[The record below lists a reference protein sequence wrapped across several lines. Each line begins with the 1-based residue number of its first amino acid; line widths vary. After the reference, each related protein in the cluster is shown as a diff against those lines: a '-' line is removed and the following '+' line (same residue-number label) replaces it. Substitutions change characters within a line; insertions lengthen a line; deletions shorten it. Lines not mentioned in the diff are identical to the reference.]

1 MKKAKTV
8 LIFGANGFIGHHL
21 VHHILEKTTWNI
33 IASDIAEH
41 RMREF
46 KKNPRFEWHKAD
58 IRNTKLVE
66 KLVKRVDVVVP
77 LAGIATPKIYIE
89 NPLRVYEIDFE
100 ANLAIVRMCA
110 KYGKRIVWPSTSEVY
125 GMSTE
130 AEFHPETSLLVMGPI
145 QKPRWIY
152 ATAKQLMDRIVWA
165 YGRDQ
170 GLDFTL
176 FRPFNFIG
184 SGQDELD
191 DAQGT
196 PRVVTQFLGN
206 ILRGEDL
213 RLVDGGQ
220 NRRSFTD
227 IEDGI
232 NALLMIIE
240 NRGGIAGGKVY
251 NIGNP
256 ANNHSI
262 REVADLALELAP
274 RFPFFRDKIKGV
286 KLVNVT
292 SGTHYGEGYQDM
304 SNRIPHIENTVQELN
319 WQPTI
324 TLRESLE
331 RTFDHY
337 ARELGKKARKITK
350 RK

>member
-1 MKKAKTV
+1 MKKPLTV
-8 LIFGANGFIGHHL
+8 LVFGANGFIGHHL
-21 VHHILEKTTWNI
+21 VRLILERTNWKV
-33 IASDIAEH
+33 IATDVVNDRIKQYAAD
-41 RMREF
+41 
-46 KKNPRFEWHKAD
+46 KRFEWQQLDIQDAKA
-58 IRNTKLVE
+58 VE
-66 KLVKRVDVVVP
+66 ELVKRCDVVLP
-77 LAGIATPKIYIE
+77 LAGIATPKVYIE

-100 ANLAIVRMCA
+100 ANLVIVRLCA
-110 KYGKRIVWPSTSEVY
+110 TYGKRIIWPSTSEVY
-125 GMSTE
+125 GMSND
-130 AEFHPETSLLVMGPI
+130 AEFHPETSNLVMGPI

-165 YGRDQ
+165 LGRDK
-170 GLDFTL
+170 GLQFTI

-184 SGQDELD
+184 SGQDNLND
-191 DAQGT
+191 TNGT

-227 IEDGI
+227 IEDGVM
-232 NALLMIIE
+232 ALIKIIE
-240 NRGGIAGGKVY
+240 NPGGIADGKVY

-262 REVADLALELAP
+262 REVADAMLDLAP
-274 RFPFFRDKIKGV
+274 HYPVFRDKTKRV
-286 KLVNVT
+286 KIVNVT

-304 SNRIPHIENTVQELN
+304 SNRIPYIENIVQDLN
-319 WQPTI
+319 WQPTV

-331 RTFDHY
+331 RTFAFY
-337 ARELGKKARKITK
+337 AKQLAKKPGAKK
-350 RK
+350 K